1 VISVSVIYTEIP
13 LRFLGMSTSTDLP
26 ETITQRF
33 KTFLRETPEFSLLV
47 ILVLSYLF
55 IANYFAWS
63 ATFVGGMQNFSGG
76 SDPYYNFKSITYFIT
91 TKHWMVYDTSI
102 NYPVGTFNPRNPFF
116 HILLVYVGV
125 LGSPFYNMTT
135 ITEFSFLE
143 FDAVF
148 GALLIIPVYLMTK
161 EVFGRKAGMLGA
173 VLYTL
178 MPSNFSSGILSDG
191 RMHTPELFFAFFVIY
206 FFIKATKSYKKGQ
219 IFSSL
224 SIFHIKARASEVRTY
239 MQRNRVGNIYTML
252 SAASLGALML
262 SWQGYAYI
270 EAIIAIYIIVQ
281 LVFNLLMK
289 KPTGYIT
296 VLSLLFFILP
306 FAMSY
311 YYYLG
316 VHEVSPWF
324 VDGFY
329 IAVLAVGFSIIVNL
343 IGRRPWIITVP
354 SILILAVAGIFAFY
368 LVAPATL
375 SSILAGEGY
384 FIKTR
389 VYQTI
394 AEAAAPQLGQ
404 YISGFGIGQFL
415 LGVSGV
421 ILIVYLYFKS
431 KKEYLLLFMVF
442 AIVSIYMSFVAARF
456 NITAAPA
463 YAAMGGAVLAR
474 FADMAGTSKI
484 RHRTPM
490 ESLNVRKSLKGNIS
504 FSSFTVV
511 LAVVILLIIPSGFGV
526 LNAAVPANSAGPVNQ
541 EIYNSMP
548 SFLKPL
554 VNYSSAN
561 DQFVGT
567 YGFGITNQSTPLNQA
582 FKWLSTQDTNV
593 PLIDRPAFVS
603 WWDYGFQEVVEGQHP
618 TVADDFQQGYQVAGQ
633 VLLAQNQSQV
643 VSLFIARVLE
653 GAYLNNSNNIPSNV
667 YQTLVNCLG
676 PTGASFLAGDIK
688 NPGNYVSIVL
698 NNPSIYGKYISQ
710 LTSANAQFAV
720 FSGYLPAHYSIS
732 VINNLYTL
740 LIAETGYNIK
750 YVGVDHSLFPVS
762 GLNPGI
768 FYAPEYLTDGLS
780 YAYQGEIVPYPYYQ
794 IYAVTANK
802 TYQLNQTPTTA
813 IVTNYQIIYNPA
825 FYNTSI
831 YRFTV
836 GYPPSAVGSIGG
848 IPGLTVNQTTAPVMP
863 AWNMSNFE
871 LVYAGVPWN
880 PYKDYQNHSAAWT
893 VVPIQTAYKY
903 QKEGYGTTILLPTLS
918 SIQAEFDPIVA
929 YYPGAIIQGRVT
941 TSSGAPVAGAH
952 VTLFDQYGIPHD
964 LVKTNSQGYYNLTA
978 IPGNDSIYVTTGA
991 LNQQYLIGSTLLNNT
1006 TITITNAQADRN
1018 VPAVSSGGLPGYII
1032 SKNFAAA
1039 SGGVRGSINYVYQVT
1054 KNTTE
1059 KAAVNNGVLT
1069 FTNTTSGQTYSVSI
1083 TSGNYSL
1090 SNVPPET
1097 YNITLTAGS
1106 NVYRDFSSVTISSNN
1121 NITQNLPVRM
1131 DTIYAASYSGNTSLH
1146 NVKFV
1151 AVSSN
1156 FSTSAYSNDSGIA
1169 LLQVVPGNYSVYVS
1183 GSGYTSLAQ
1192 KVDFASWGLNRTV
1205 LLAPVLS
1212 ATVTGN
1218 VLSSSVHVVSFF
1230 SNGNIS
1236 DSYNASV
1243 VGGKFS
1249 ITLPV
1254 GYYTAYAMNGFSAY
1268 AHSFFLGNNTSISV
1282 SLSRGYYVN
1291 VSYSTSAFTNGTGFF
1306 EALSNGI
1313 SMQSE
1318 GSLSTYYNFFLPIGT
1333 YTFAAYVTHVGLNY
1347 GSFRTI
1353 EVLGNLSFTMRLAF
1367 QTNISLT
1374 TYDAYRTSSGP
1385 TAPQVTGGVAIE
1397 YAGNLPIYYTGVSA
1411 AGVASLIHPKS
1422 LVDSYTFDLY
1432 SPGFFNASTTISY
1445 NNTVAALI
1453 VTPILTTIS
1462 LNVSVNSGQS
1472 ASGYV
1477 SLQGEQSYLFPIKN
1491 LTATGILTPG
1501 LYSVSVFSTSAA
1513 VNSSI
1518 SVLAVP
1524 IGKSYS
1530 TSTALSQLFSL
1541 SSTASSFSVYKN
1553 GIQVGSTYLASGLY
1567 TLYSQTGTRSNI
1579 TTLYLK
1585 SNTTI
1590 TPSLQ
1595 SSSTVN
1601 LSNSL
1606 GYTSG
1611 TYFISSSQG
1620 MISTSGSSIVL
1631 PLGTYRISYY
1641 YNFTS
1646 NGVDKSVSGSVL
1658 VSTSITGSIKVPV
1671 SVSPARTTVTG
1682 MTFYNGIPVPYAAVM
1697 FYNST
1702 GYLVGSATS
1711 NAYGNYSAQLFGGSY
1726 AVYATSN
1733 ADKEAALT
1741 TLAVTPFGSPETL
1754 NITMV
1759 PSYKVFITETKSNI
1773 LLQRNISISSG
1784 TILLLFN
1791 TSAGSIYLPGG
1802 TYTFSGNLTVH
1813 EANFTGSSMN
1823 ITYSSSVTQSIAAQN
1838 TYVNIQLLR
1847 VNVYQFSS
1855 GMLSPPKVASQG
1867 SNLTNVPFY
1876 VQNTGNTY
1884 VNMTFSSGQS
1894 GLIASFNRSKVML
1907 APGQNVS
1914 ISANLTLPQ
1923 KMLAGIDK
1931 IQINGTYGTSTYNI
1945 KLSVNISASPSFNA
1959 YLVPAKNSIYGN
1971 TGSIPVVLSNT
1982 GNQLM
1987 TVYVA
1992 LDPNNLSNHNWGG
2005 NIGTGLYYS
2014 AKLPAFSSNTIY
2026 VNVTPISG
2034 KSLYLSGDLTLNI
2047 TTSTNLS
2054 KTLNVPVNL
2063 PNNINI
2069 KPTVSGTEITH
2080 FTGDPEM
2087 TIIIGVVVIAASV
2100 IIGLLVA
2107 SSRGRRRNR

>member
-1 VISVSVIYTEIP
+1 
-13 LRFLGMSTSTDLP
+13 MSTTTDLP

-55 IANYFAWS
+55 LANYFAWS

-76 SDPYYNFKSITYFIT
+76 SDPYYNFKSIIYFIT

-102 NYPVGTFNPRNPFF
+102 NYPIGTYNPRNPFF

-125 LGSPFYNMTT
+125 LGSPFYNMTK
-135 ITEFSFLE
+135 IVEFSFLE

-173 VLYTL
+173 ILYTL
-178 MPSNFSSGILSDG
+178 MPSNLSSGILSDG

-206 FFIKATKSYKKGQ
+206 FFIRGVKELKKGQ
-219 IFSSL
+219 IFSTI
-224 SIFHIKARASEVRTY
+224 SILQLRTRASEVRKY
-239 MQRNRVGNIYTML
+239 LRRNRVGSIYMLL

-270 EAIIAIYIIVQ
+270 EAIVAIYIIVQ
-281 LVFNLLMK
+281 LIFNLLMK

-296 VLSLLFFILP
+296 VLSLLFFVLP

-316 VHEVSPWF
+316 VHELSPWF

-329 IAVLAVGFSIIVNL
+329 IAVLAVAFSIIVNL

-354 SILILAVAGIFAFY
+354 TILLVAVAGIFAFY

-442 AIVSIYMSFVAARF
+442 ALVSIYMSFVAARF
-456 NITAAPA
+456 NVTAAPA
-463 YAAMGGAVLAR
+463 YAAMGGAVLAK
-474 FADMAGTSKI
+474 FADMVGTNKI

-490 ESLNVRKSLKGNIS
+490 ESLNVRKALKGNIS
-504 FSSFTVV
+504 FASFTMV
-511 LAVVILLIIPSGFGV
+511 LAVVILLVIPSGFGV
-526 LNAAVPANSAGPVNQ
+526 FNAAVPANNAGPVNQ

-554 VNYSSAN
+554 VNYSSSN

-593 PLIDRPAFVS
+593 PLLSRPAFVS

-643 VSLFIARVLE
+643 ISLFIARVIE
-653 GAYLNNSNNIPSNV
+653 GAYQNDSNNIPSNV

-676 PTGASFLAGDIK
+676 PSGASFLAGDIK
-688 NPGNYVSIVL
+688 DPGNYVSVVL

-710 LTSANAQFAV
+710 LTAANAQFAV

-732 VINNLYTL
+732 VLNNLYTL

-750 YVGVDHSLFPVS
+750 YVGIDHSLFPVS

-780 YAYQGEIVPYPYYQ
+780 YSYQGEIVPYPYYQ
-794 IYAVTANK
+794 IYAVTANQ

-813 IVTNYQIIYNPA
+813 IVTNYEITYNPA

-941 TSSGAPVAGAH
+941 TSSGSPVAGAH

-978 IPGNDSIYVTTGA
+978 VPGNDSIYVTTGA
-991 LNQQYLIGSTLLNNT
+991 LNPQYLIGSTLLDNS
-1006 TITITNAQADRN
+1006 TIYITNAQADRT
-1018 VPAVSSGGLPGYII
+1018 VPAVSYGGLPGYIVPE
-1032 SKNFAAA
+1032 NFVAA
-1039 SGGVRGSINYVYQVT
+1039 SGGIKGNINYVYQVT
-1054 KNTTE
+1054 KNSTE
-1059 KAAVNNGVLT
+1059 KVPVNTGILT
-1069 FTNTTSGQTYSVSI
+1069 FTNTSSGQTYNVSV

-1097 YNITLTAGS
+1097 YNITLTTGS
-1106 NVYRDFSSVTISSNN
+1106 NVYRDFYSATISSNS
-1121 NITQNLPVRM
+1121 NITQNLLIRM
-1131 DTIYAASYSGNTSLH
+1131 DTIYAASYAGNFSLR
-1146 NVKFV
+1146 NVKFM

-1156 FSTSAYSNDSGIA
+1156 FSTSAYSNSSGIA
-1169 LLQVVPGNYSVYVS
+1169 LLQVVPGSYSVYVS
-1183 GSGYTSLAQ
+1183 GAGYTSLAQ
-1192 KVDFASWGLNRTV
+1192 KVNFASWGLNRTV
-1205 LLAPVLS
+1205 LLAPVLT
-1212 ATVTGN
+1212 ATVTGS
-1218 VLSSSVHVVSFF
+1218 VLNASVHNVSFF
-1230 SNGNIS
+1230 SNGNTS
-1236 DSYNASV
+1236 DSYNATV

-1254 GYYTAYAMNGFSAY
+1254 GYYTAYAINGFSVY
-1268 AHSFFLGNNTSISV
+1268 AHSFFVDNNTSISV

-1291 VSYSTSAFTNGTGFF
+1291 VSYATSAFTNATGYF
-1306 EALSNGI
+1306 EALADGV

-1318 GSLSTYYNFFLPIGT
+1318 GSLSTYYNFFLPAGI
-1333 YTFAAYVTHVGLNY
+1333 YTFASYVTHVGLNY

-1353 EVLGNLSFTMRLAF
+1353 DVLGNLSFTMKLAF

-1374 TYDAYRTSSGP
+1374 TYDAYHSSSGP

-1397 YAGNLPIYYTGVSA
+1397 YAGNLPIFYTGVSA
-1411 AGVASLIHPKS
+1411 SGVASLIHPKT
-1422 LVDSYTFDLY
+1422 LVDTYTFVLY
-1432 SPGFFNASTTISY
+1432 SPGFLNASTTITY
-1445 NNTVAALI
+1445 NNTVAAI
-1453 VTPILTTIS
+1453 VVKPVLTTIS
-1462 LNVSVNSGQS
+1462 LNVSVIAGQTV
-1472 ASGYV
+1472 SGYV
-1477 SLQGEQSYLFPIKN
+1477 SLQGEQSYLFQINNK
-1491 LTATGILTPG
+1491 TVTGIMTPG

-1513 VNSSI
+1513 VNSSS

-1524 IGKSYS
+1524 ISNEYH
-1530 TSTALSQLFSL
+1530 TSTAFSQLFSL
-1541 SSTASSFSVYKN
+1541 TSTASSFSVYKN
-1553 GIQVGSTYLASGLY
+1553 GNQVGNTYLASGYY
-1567 TLYSQTGTRSNI
+1567 TLYSQTGSKSNI
-1579 TTLYLK
+1579 STLYLD

-1590 TPSLQ
+1590 TPSLL
-1595 SSSTVN
+1595 SSSSVN

-1606 GYTSG
+1606 GYESG

-1620 MISTSGSSIVL
+1620 MISTSSNSIIL
-1631 PLGTYRISYY
+1631 PLGTYKISYY

-1646 NGVDKSVSGSVL
+1646 NGVDKSVSGSAL
-1658 VSTSITGSIKVPV
+1658 VSTSITGSIKIPV
-1671 SVSPARTTVTG
+1671 SVSPAKTTITG
-1682 MTFYNGIPVPYAAVM
+1682 MTLYKGVPLPYAAVM

-1702 GYLVGSATS
+1702 GYLVGSSTS
-1711 NAYGNYSAQLFGGSY
+1711 NAYGNYTAYLFGGSY
-1726 AVYATSN
+1726 TVYATNN
-1733 ADKEAALT
+1733 ADSEAALST
-1741 TLAVTPFGSPETL
+1741 ITVTPFGSPESL
-1754 NITMV
+1754 NISMV
-1759 PSYKVFITETKSNI
+1759 PSYKVFIAETKGNI

-1784 TILLLFN
+1784 SVLLLFN
-1791 TSAGSIYLPGG
+1791 TSSRSIYLPGG
-1802 TYTFSGNLTVH
+1802 TYTFSGNLTVQ
-1813 EANFTGSSMN
+1813 EANYTGSSMN

-1855 GMLSPPKVASQG
+1855 GMLSPPKVAVQG
-1867 SNLTNVPFY
+1867 SNITNVPFY

-1914 ISANLTLPQ
+1914 ISANLTLPP

-1931 IQINGTYGTSTYNI
+1931 LQINATYGSSIYNI
-1945 KLSVNISASPSFNA
+1945 QLSVNISPSPSFTA
-1959 YLVPAKNSIYGN
+1959 YLVPAKNSVYGN
-1971 TGSIPVVLSNT
+1971 TGSVPVVLSNT

-1987 TVYVA
+1987 TVYVS
-1992 LDPNNLSNHNWGG
+1992 LDPDNLTNHNWNG

-2014 AKLPAFSSNTIY
+2014 AKLPAFSSKTIY
-2026 VNVTPISG
+2026 VNVTPMSG
-2034 KSLYLSGDLTLNI
+2034 KSLYVSGDLTLNI
-2047 TTSTNLS
+2047 TTSANIS

-2063 PNNINI
+2063 PNNINL

-2080 FTGDPEM
+2080 FTGNPEI

-2100 IIGLLVA
+2100 IIGLIIA